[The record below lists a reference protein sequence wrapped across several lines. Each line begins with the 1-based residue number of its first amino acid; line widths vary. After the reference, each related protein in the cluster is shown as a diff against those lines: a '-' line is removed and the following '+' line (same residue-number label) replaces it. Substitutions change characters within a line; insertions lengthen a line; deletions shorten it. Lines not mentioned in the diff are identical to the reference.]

1 MLDQRGLADAGFS
14 GHHHSGCGVLGQH
27 PSELRY
33 FSLPPYQAFNGAH
46 GLNYA
51 ITWMGLRNF
60 TDTAG
65 ACCRL
70 VFGPGLLQSIEG
82 DFCGP
87 LLLCHGSR
95 PLGAP
100 GLVNALVSFVARR
113 RGGSGR
119 LSTACAQWMVLS
131 LRPRV
136 LRGMWAGWAL
146 WRWLSVWVRR
156 LRRCRW
162 RPRIRRVQPGRRGRV
177 RPSLDP
183 VVRRPRRGCRR
194 GVRIAVPRRGPIRQ
208 LSVRAR
214 RRGHV
219 GRIPTRRRRPGTAR
233 PRRRRCAGLG

>member
-1 MLDQRGLADAGFS
+1 
-14 GHHHSGCGVLGQH
+14 
-27 PSELRY
+27 
-33 FSLPPYQAFNGAH
+33 
-46 GLNYA
+46 
-51 ITWMGLRNF
+51 MGLRNF

-70 VFGPGLLQSIEG
+70 VFGPGLLQSVEG

-100 GLVNALVSFVARR
+100 ALVNAVVSIVARR

-119 LSTACAQWMVLS
+119 LSTACAQCMVLS

-146 WRWLSVWVRR
+146 WRWLSAWVRR

-162 RPRIRRVQPGRRGRV
+162 RPRIRRVQPDRPGRV
-177 RPSLDP
+177 QPSLDP
-183 VVRRPRRGCRR
+183 VRRQCRPRRGCHR
-194 GVRIAVPRRGPIRQ
+194 GVRIAVLRPGLPRQ
-208 LSVRAR
+208 LSGRAH

-219 GRIPTRRRRPGTAR
+219 GRTPTRRRRPGTAR
-233 PRRRRCAGLG
+233 PWCRRCARLG